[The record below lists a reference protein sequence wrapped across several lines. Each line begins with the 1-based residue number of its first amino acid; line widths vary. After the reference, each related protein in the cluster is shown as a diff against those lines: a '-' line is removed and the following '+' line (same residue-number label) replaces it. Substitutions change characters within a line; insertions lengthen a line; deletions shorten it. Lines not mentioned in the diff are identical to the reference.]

1 VRRFGGF
8 VSQYLG
14 DGVLVYFGYPQ
25 AHEDDAERA
34 VRAGLELIAA
44 VAGLNTRASLQTR
57 VGIATGV
64 VVVGDLV
71 DAGGSQMPHIA
82 AMDLFVVP
90 TISFNLLYV
99 LVIVRLGRRQLV
111 WINVTANPTAEWI
124 AQQVIA
130 VRELDA
136 TADLASHRDQL
147 MSERGILRFK
157 SARRLERRGQQPENE
172 VQQCNHC
179 RVTLRDS
186 VIRSI
191 RTMFFRPT

>member
-44 VAGLNTRASLQTR
+44 VAGLNTRASLR
-57 VGIATGV
+57 RHCHRRGRRRRPGRRGRLAN
-64 VVVGDLV
+64 
-71 DAGGSQMPHIA
+71 AAYRSHGS
-82 AMDLFVVP
+82 
-90 TISFNLLYV
+90 
-99 LVIVRLGRRQLV
+99 VRGPDHQLQPALRPGHCPVARRQLV

-124 AQQVIA
+124 AQQAIA

-186 VIRSI
+186 VIDQYGRC
-191 RTMFFRPT
+191 FRHT